1 MLKLGF
7 AFEDHVS
14 LYFPILYLD
23 FGLSPDVIHNCN
35 GPHVQYYPLIE
46 PF

>member
-7 AFEDHVS
+7 AFEVHVGIYFLVMYPDFRLS
-14 LYFPILYLD
+14 L
-23 FGLSPDVIHNCN
+23 DVIRRCN